1 MQNKRKIVVRV
12 IRMGAIYMIS
22 GPALAVAAPMVNAT
36 AISEA
41 YRAAADSCLGNKLMI
56 GKGFFYSC
64 T

>member
-1 MQNKRKIVVRV
+1 
-12 IRMGAIYMIS
+12 MGAIYMIS